1 MSQKSAKKLRRL
13 ASYNRP
19 GQPRMEVETHG
30 KRETFKSI
38 TVTQESTS
46 RRLKVKTREYLAY
59 TVTNASKFQY
69 KKAKKAFR
77 ELKKTFNSGE
87 VNASNTDV

>member
-13 ASYNRP
+13 ASYIRP
-19 GQPRMEVETHG
+19 DQPQMNVEAHG

-59 TVTNASKFQY
+59 TVTNTSKFQY

-77 ELKKTFNSGE
+77 ELKKTFNNGAANE
-87 VNASNTDV
+87 SNTNV